1 MERTL
6 KLIYLHNADISSRMA
21 NLVQVVSMC
30 SAFAS
35 LRIETILVLR
45 SSGTDQQE
53 AKRLLTARF
62 GCHPD
67 VRLVLIHDRLPS
79 KISRHLSH
87 FSIRKILKREQP
99 DFCFVRDPQYFRIA
113 IKQRVPTVLELHN
126 TRLHLGFQWLN
137 RWYTHMVLK
146 GASKASCTG
155 VVLISD
161 ALRSFWQNHGIP
173 ASKAQVLHDGFSPE
187 LFNARMLAE
196 DARKAADLPLDRKIV
211 VYTGNLQ
218 ANRGIDYIL
227 DLAALHS
234 GILFVLV
241 GGSPD
246 RIAHYTEQCQQR
258 GIQNIQLQGHQP
270 HTEIPKWLY
279 AADVLL
285 AMWSKDVPTINYCSP
300 LKVFEYMATGI
311 PAIYP
316 GYPTISEVIS
326 DGFNGFL
333 SAPDSVAAFSETLTR
348 VLDLSDSGKVEFGLR
363 AREKAMQN
371 YTWEH
376 RAERIAFMMKF
387 KTN

>member
-1 MERTL
+1 MKRNL
-6 KLIYLHNADISSRMA
+6 KLLYLHNADISSRMA

-35 LRIETILVLR
+35 LGIETILVLR
-45 SSGTDQQE
+45 SSGTEQQE

-67 VRLVLIHDRLPS
+67 VRLLLIQDKLPP

-99 DFCFVRDPQYFRIA
+99 DFCFVRDPQYFRTTV
-113 IKQRVPTVLELHN
+113 KRRVPTVLELHN
-126 TRLHLGFQWLN
+126 TRLHLGIQWLN
-137 RWYTHMVLK
+137 RCYTRMVLK
-146 GASKASCTG
+146 GVARESCTA
-155 VVLISD
+155 VVMISD
-161 ALRSFWQNHGIP
+161 ALRTFWLSRGIP
-173 ASKAQVLHDGFSPE
+173 ASKAEVLHDGFTPE
-187 LFNARMLAE
+187 MFNVR
-196 DARKAADLPLDRKIV
+196 LPAVDTRRALNLPPDRKIV

-227 DLAALHS
+227 GLAERYPE
-234 GILFVLV
+234 ILFVLA

-246 RIAHYTEQCQQR
+246 RIAHYTTQCQLK
-258 GIQNIQLQGHQP
+258 GIQNIQLVGHQP

-316 GYPTISEVIS
+316 AYPTISEVIS
-326 DGFNGFL
+326 DGVNGFL
-333 SAPDSVAAFSETLTR
+333 SEPDSIDAFSQTLTR
-348 VLDLSDSGKVEFGLR
+348 VLNLTDSEKAEFGQQ
-363 AREKAMQN
+363 AREKAMMN
-371 YTWEH
+371 YTWDQ
-376 RAERIAFMMKF
+376 RASKIASMMNL
-387 KTN
+387 KTP